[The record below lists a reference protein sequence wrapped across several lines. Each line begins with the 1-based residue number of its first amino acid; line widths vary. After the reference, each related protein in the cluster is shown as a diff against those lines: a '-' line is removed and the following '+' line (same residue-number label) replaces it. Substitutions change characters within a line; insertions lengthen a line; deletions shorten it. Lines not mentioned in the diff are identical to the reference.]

1 MMKRVTLIF
10 EDDIER
16 EEAEDLIMNNGMT
29 VVIPEYPVISD
40 SEINIL
46 VPDEWVSDAEDEDE

>member
-1 MMKRVTLIF
+1 MKRVTLVF

-16 EEAEDLIMNNGMT
+16 EEVEDIIMNNGMT

-46 VPDEWVSDAEDEDE
+46 VPDECVEDAEGEDE

>member
-1 MMKRVTLIF
+1 MKRVTLVF

-16 EEAEDLIMNNGMT
+16 EEAEDIIMNNDMT

>member
-1 MMKRVTLIF
+1 MKRVTLVF

>member
-1 MMKRVTLIF
+1 MKRVTLVF

-16 EEAEDLIMNNGMT
+16 EEVEDIIMNNGMT

-46 VPDEWVSDAEDEDE
+46 VPDECVEDAEDEDE

>member
-1 MMKRVTLIF
+1 MKRVTLVF

-16 EEAEDLIMNNGMT
+16 EEAEGLIMNNGMT
-29 VVIPEYPVISD
+29 VIIPEYPYVSE

-46 VPDEWVSDAEDEDE
+46 VPDEWVSDAEGKDE

>member
-1 MMKRVTLIF
+1 MKRVTLVF

-16 EEAEDLIMNNGMT
+16 EEVEDIIMNNGMT

-46 VPDEWVSDAEDEDE
+46 IPDEWISDAEDEDE

>member
-1 MMKRVTLIF
+1 MKRVTLVF

-16 EEAEDLIMNNGMT
+16 EEVEDIIMNNGMT

-46 VPDEWVSDAEDEDE
+46 IPDEWVSEAEDEDE

>member
-1 MMKRVTLIF
+1 MKRVTLVF

-16 EEAEDLIMNNGMT
+16 EEAEDIIMNNGMT
-29 VVIPEYPVISD
+29 VVIPEYPVISE

>member
-1 MMKRVTLIF
+1 MKRVTLVF

-29 VVIPEYPVISD
+29 VVIPEYPHVSE

-46 VPDEWVSDAEDEDE
+46 VPDEWVSDVEDEDE

>member
-1 MMKRVTLIF
+1 MKRVTLVF

-16 EEAEDLIMNNGMT
+16 EEVEDIIMNNGMT

>member
-1 MMKRVTLIF
+1 MKRVTLVF

-16 EEAEDLIMNNGMT
+16 EEAEDLIINNGMT

>member
-1 MMKRVTLIF
+1 MKRVTLVF

-29 VVIPEYPVISD
+29 VVIPEYPHVSE

-46 VPDEWVSDAEDEDE
+46 VSDEWVSDTEDEDE

>member
-1 MMKRVTLIF
+1 MKRVTLVF

-16 EEAEDLIMNNGMT
+16 EEVEDIIMNNGMT

-46 VPDEWVSDAEDEDE
+46 IPDEWVSDAEDEDE

>member
-1 MMKRVTLIF
+1 MKRVTLVF

-16 EEAEDLIMNNGMT
+16 EEAEDIIMNNGMT
-29 VVIPEYPVISD
+29 VVIPEYAVISE

-46 VPDEWVSDAEDEDE
+46 VPDEWVADVEDEDE